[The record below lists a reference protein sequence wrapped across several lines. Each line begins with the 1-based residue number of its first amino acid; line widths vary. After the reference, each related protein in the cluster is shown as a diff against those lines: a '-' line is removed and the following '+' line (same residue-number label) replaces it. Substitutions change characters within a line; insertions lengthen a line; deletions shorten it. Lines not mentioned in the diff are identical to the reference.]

1 MNTDVEDRLHRHLP
15 ELAHR
20 ADGATVELD
29 DVMGRVGSRRRRRAA
44 ARGAAAVCGLA
55 LLVGGLVAVTGRGG
69 SDDADASNP
78 DAGPTRTEVPLTRLE
93 PGSPPSWVTDVTK
106 SVAQSFDLANG
117 ERLTFYVTASAWFDT
132 YNQQHC
138 RQLAGFGACW
148 PVPASTAAGA
158 MPWTDLE
165 LAGVGDSVMW
175 IGLPDTVAVVEVRQ
189 GDDVIWQDVVDG
201 VAAFP
206 LAERRPT
213 DEYVALDDA
222 GREVMRTTW
231 SMVSLLGEGN
241 RALPDGSITDLIQT
255 WSSTMGTAQSAFV
268 PDVDATVL
276 EGMTQADEEAYRAFA
291 DAEMRSCLAAGGDSA
306 WNACLVS
313 TDAAVKAYFA
323 QRP

>member
-1 MNTDVEDRLHRHLP
+1 MNTDVEDRLHRDLP
-15 ELAHR
+15 AIADR
-20 ADGATVELD
+20 ADGATVDLD
-29 DVMGRVGSRRRRRAA
+29 LVMGRVGQRRRRRAA
-44 ARGAAAVCGLA
+44 ARGASAVCGLA
-55 LLVGGLVAVTGRGG
+55 LLVGGLVAVTSRGG
-69 SDDADASNP
+69 SDDAEASNP

-93 PGSPPSWVTDVTK
+93 LGSPPYWVTDVTK

-148 PVPASTAAGA
+148 PVPASTPVDA

-175 IGLPDTVAVVEVRQ
+175 IGLPETVAVVEIRQ
-189 GDDVIWQDVVDG
+189 GDDVIWQNVVDG

-206 LAERRPT
+206 LAERLPT

-222 GREVMRTTW
+222 GNEVIRTTW
-231 SMVSLLGEGN
+231 STVALVSEGN
-241 RALPDGSITDLIQT
+241 RALPDGTITGMIQT
-255 WSSTMGTAQSAFV
+255 WSSTMGTAQSDFV

-291 DAEMRSCLAAGGDSA
+291 DGEMRSCLARDGDAA

-313 TDAAVKAYFA
+313 TDAAVKAYLA
-323 QRP
+323 DR